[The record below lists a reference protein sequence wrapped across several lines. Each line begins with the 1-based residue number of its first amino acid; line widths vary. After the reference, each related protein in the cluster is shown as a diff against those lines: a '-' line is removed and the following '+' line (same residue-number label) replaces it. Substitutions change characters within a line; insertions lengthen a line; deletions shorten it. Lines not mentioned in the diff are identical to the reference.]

1 MKLYELLNQQFR
13 SVVDESYLEMN
24 TNEHIT
30 FPYVTYEVDTEY
42 IDENMDGI
50 NLDVDIFDDSSS
62 YKKLLQ
68 VEEDLKSHFNK
79 LRLMADDLY
88 IMVDYLRST
97 TVRTGDELVKRRN
110 MQFYA
115 KIVRKD
121 ID

>member
-13 SVVDESYLEMN
+13 SVIAESYLEMN
-24 TNEHIT
+24 TNEQVT

-68 VEEDLKSHFNK
+68 VEAALKSHFNK
-79 LRLMADDLY
+79 LRLMTDDLY

-115 KIVRKD
+115 KIVRKE